1 MMLVLTLMMMVMVM
15 MLVMMIMMIADYH
28 LSARRISTS
37 ATSTISKANQHEIC
51 FNQDR
56 DTML

>member
-1 MMLVLTLMMMVMVM
+1 MMM
-15 MLVMMIMMIADYH
+15 MMIADYH
-28 LSARRISTS
+28 LYIMS